1 MRLPDQ
7 FGDTVALWQFSGDLL
22 LLDFSSMWGVQM
34 WPRELAALGA
44 EYADAGLT
52 TVSVIVEDQYGET
65 ADTADLQDWQAAT
78 GAVGPVLSDPEIYR
92 SQVSSEEAWPEI
104 LVIGRDLRVIEAG
117 LRWQEEGEIR
127 ARVEEHL
134 WTPTTEGAAAALAW
148 SPAEQRRVEMN
159 RRRQI
164 VGTPA
169 SVKSQLLELAGTY
182 GVGEL
187 VVVTICHDFE
197 L

>member
-1 MRLPDQ
+1 MLILSFALACAPAPSGAGDTAADCPWAAPTNTWPVSAPTGCPQPEGFSAGEVVPDVRLPDQ

-78 GAVGPVLSDPEIYR
+78 GAVGPVLSDPEVYR

-104 LVIGRDLRVIEAG
+104 LVIGRDLRVLEAG

-134 WTPTTEGAAAALAW
+134 
-148 SPAEQRRVEMN
+148 
-159 RRRQI
+159 
-164 VGTPA
+164 
-169 SVKSQLLELAGTY
+169 
-182 GVGEL
+182 
-187 VVVTICHDFE
+187 
-197 L
+197 